1 MFLVLNVFRR
11 QPSREG
17 NLIGLYPQ
25 QICDGRLCNERDAY
39 IGVDILREPVQRTI
53 YAQMH
58 FELMDDGVTSGG
70 TTTRG
75 RCGGTMASDPIPIS
89 RHPGAIQ
96 ADVWRY

>member
-17 NLIGLYPQ
+17 NLIGLYPH

-70 TTTRG
+70 TTREE
-75 RCGGTMASDPIPIS
+75 DPLPIS